1 MDKPIVANCSALQ
14 HRYGS
19 TPALAGIDLTLHGG
33 QVSALLGPNG
43 AGKTTLI
50 HLLLGVLPIQQ
61 GRIELFGSLRP
72 GRKEAQQ
79 RIGVMLQAS
88 GVQDNLTVAELL
100 ALFASFYPEPDSQI
114 GLLDELDLLDL
125 ADRRFDRLSGGQ
137 KQRVLFALAVVGR
150 PDWLIL
156 DEPTTGLDP
165 GARRI
170 LWRAIEKRR
179 TAGVSILLCTHFM
192 DEAQKL
198 ADHVIVMD
206 HGRILDQGTADSIR
220 RRVPSDR
227 IRLRTRLPAGQIEA
241 MPAVQSVQSGEERIE
256 ILSSNGIDT
265 VRALLAA
272 DDSIEDLEVAG
283 ADLETAFLALTR
295 LDSNQAIGQKEA
307 A

>member
-1 MDKPIVANCSALQ
+1 MDKPIVAECSALQ
-14 HRYGS
+14 HHYGS
-19 TPALAGIDLTLHGG
+19 TPALAGIELTLHSGR
-33 QVSALLGPNG
+33 VTALLGPNG

-50 HLLLGVLPIQQ
+50 HLLLGVLPLQQ
-61 GRIELFGSLRP
+61 GRIRLFGSLTP
-72 GRKEAQQ
+72 GRQEAQQ
-79 RIGVMLQAS
+79 RIGIMLQAS

-100 ALFASFYPEPDSQI
+100 TLFASFYPRPESQI
-114 GLLDELDLLDL
+114 SLLDELELVDL

-165 GARRI
+165 AARRI
-170 LWRAIEKRR
+170 LWRAIETRR
-179 TAGVSILLCTHFM
+179 KAGVSILLCTHFM

-198 ADHVIVMD
+198 ADHVVVLN
-206 HGRILDQGTADSIR
+206 HGHILDQGTPDTIR

-227 IRLRTRLPAGQIEA
+227 IRLRTRLATEKIKT
-241 MPAVQSVQSGEERIE
+241 MPAVQSVQLGEGQTE
-256 ILSSNGIDT
+256 ILSQSGIDT

-295 LDSNQAIGQKEA
+295 LDANEKEA

>member
-1 MDKPIVANCSALQ
+1 MDKPIVAECSALR
-14 HRYGS
+14 HHYGS
-19 TPALAGIDLTLHGG
+19 TPALAGINLSLHGG
-33 QVSALLGPNG
+33 QVTALLGPNG

-50 HLLLGVLPIQQ
+50 HLLLGVLDVQQ
-61 GRIELFGSLRP
+61 GRIELFGSLAP
-72 GRKEAQQ
+72 GRKEAQK

-88 GVQDNLTVAELL
+88 GVQDNLSVAELL
-100 ALFASFYPEPDSQI
+100 TLFASFYPEPDSQI
-114 GLLDELDLLDL
+114 GLLDELGLVDL

-165 GARRI
+165 AARRI
-170 LWRAIEKRR
+170 LWRAIEARR
-179 TAGVSILLCTHFM
+179 KAGVSILLCTHFM

-198 ADHVIVMD
+198 ADHVVVLN
-206 HGRILDQGTADSIR
+206 HGHILDQGTSDAIR

-227 IRLRTRLPAGQIEA
+227 IRLRTRLPAEKINTL
-241 MPAVQSVQSGEERIE
+241 PAVQSVRLGEERTE
-256 ILSSNGIDT
+256 ILSQSGIDT

-272 DDSIEDLEVAG
+272 DDSIEDLEIAG

-295 LDSNQAIGQKEA
+295 LDANDKEA